1 MTTLS
6 TRTYVKGLAKGKALF
21 LQKGC
26 GHSHEAPQ
34 GSPEEEMERLGKAF
48 DRVRNDIGE
57 AAAKAGESLREILSA
72 HLEMLEDPMLH
83 DGIQDKILSGG
94 LSAPQAVKEAC
105 EELQAMFDAIDDEY
119 LRARKDDVRDICGQ
133 LLSALTEKAGIGP
146 SPIPQGSVL
155 VAEEILPS
163 DAGKVDFNRLGAIV
177 TRLGSITSHAAIIA
191 RSYGIPVLM
200 GIPVERINDGD
211 LLLVN
216 ALDGTLTVNPD
227 EKTEAEFDKLL
238 AKEMAHGAEASTQ
251 AFKTAV
257 TRDGKT
263 IMVYANAGSIGDVRK
278 AIEGGADG
286 IGLFRSEFLFMQ
298 DESLPSEEKQYEAY
312 RDAVL
317 ICNGKPLTIRTLDV
331 GGDKALPCLGLP
343 REENPFLGFRA
354 IRISLARPEIFKPQV
369 RAILR
374 ASAHGPVRILLPMI
388 ATLDEIRQ
396 ARSII
401 SQCMNELD
409 RENIAYDKAI
419 PVGIMVETPAAVLM
433 ADEFSKEADFFSLG
447 TNDLTQYILAA
458 DRGNNAI
465 SELYDH
471 MNPAVLRA
479 VSITAKAAREN
490 GIPVCV
496 CGEMAA
502 DEQAVK
508 PLLES
513 GVDSLSVPAPVIAKT
528 KIIISE

>member
-1 MTTLS
+1 MTILS

-26 GHSHEAPQ
+26 DNVPDAPK
-34 GSPEEEMERLGKAF
+34 GSPEEEMMRLGDAF
-48 DRVRNDIGE
+48 GKVRNEIGE
-57 AAAKAGESLREILSA
+57 ATAQAGESLREILSA

-94 LSAPQAVKEAC
+94 LGAQQAVKEAC

-133 LLSALTEKAGIGP
+133 LLCALTEKTAGEP
-146 SPIPQGSVL
+146 SLIPQGSVL

-163 DAGKVDFNRLGAIV
+163 DASKIDFNRLGAIV
-177 TRLGSITSHAAIIA
+177 TRLGSVTSHAAIIA

-200 GIPVERINDGD
+200 GIPVERISDGD

-216 ALDGTLTVNPD
+216 ATDGTLTVNPD
-227 EKTEAEFDKLL
+227 EKTEAEFDRLL
-238 AKEMAHGAEASTQ
+238 EKEKMRAAEASAQ

-257 TRDGKT
+257 TQDGKA
-263 IMVYANAGSIGDVRK
+263 IMVYANAGSLADVRK
-278 AIEGGADG
+278 AMDCGADG

-298 DESLPSEEKQYEAY
+298 SESLPSEEKQYEAY

-317 ICNGKPLTIRTLDV
+317 ICNGKPLTIRTLDI

-343 REENPFLGFRA
+343 REDNPFLGYRA
-354 IRISLARPEIFKPQV
+354 IRISLTRPEIFKPQV

-374 ASAHGPVRILLPMI
+374 ASAHGPVRILLPMVT
-388 ATLDEIRQ
+388 TLDEIRQ

-401 SQCMNELD
+401 SQCMKELD
-409 RENIAYDKAI
+409 SEDTAYDKDI
-419 PVGIMVETPAAVLM
+419 PVGIMVETPAAVLL

-465 SELYDH
+465 SNLYDH

-479 VSITAKAAREN
+479 VSITARAAGES

-502 DEQAVK
+502 DEHAVK

-513 GVDSLSVPAPVIAKT
+513 GVDSLSVPAPVVAIT
-528 KIIISE
+528 KIIISK